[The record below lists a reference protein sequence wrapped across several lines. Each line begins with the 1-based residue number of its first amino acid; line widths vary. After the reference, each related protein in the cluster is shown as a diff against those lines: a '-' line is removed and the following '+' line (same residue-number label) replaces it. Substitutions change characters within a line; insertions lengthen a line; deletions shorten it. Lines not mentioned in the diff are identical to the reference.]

1 MMRDGKDYCIAIVS
15 DYENKHL
22 GRYQRRRAFKA
33 LRAKPT
39 DDKALLTH
47 NWNDNGFGGGPAGCR
62 CGTMFFDVFGEIRPE
77 TKHPCAGRKSVNQDK
92 PKLTL
97 R

>member
-33 LRAKPT
+33 LRAKP
-39 DDKALLTH
+39 DKT
-47 NWNDNGFGGGPAGCR
+47 PP
-62 CGTMFFDVFGEIRPE
+62 I
-77 TKHPCAGRKSVNQDK
+77 KSVNQNK